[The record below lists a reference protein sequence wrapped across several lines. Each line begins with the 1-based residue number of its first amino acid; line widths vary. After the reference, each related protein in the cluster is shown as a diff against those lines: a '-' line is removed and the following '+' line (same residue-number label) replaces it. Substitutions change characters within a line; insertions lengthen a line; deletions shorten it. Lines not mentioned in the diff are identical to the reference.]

1 MNYLITPIALI
12 ILPIILY
19 VIQTGHESRKPS
31 NLVIIVM
38 CRLGIIN
45 LYMQISSDRQNEK
58 TRSNI
63 ETIQKQLMAEQYK
76 YSSGKLFS
84 PPISKGSEQFRVI
97 FGSNTFIGTP
107 KLLVVDDIPLVTM
120 AINNK
125 NELIVNALIYNE
137 KNKLIGLINNNQW
150 AIEPMVGLRKE
161 SGINWLKVWDSTN
174 QLILDIEIISDRL
187 IKLNGVFRK
196 SNAEII
202 ATDEG
207 MRINPHGSGIGLGG
221 N

>member
-1 MNYLITPIALI
+1 M
-12 ILPIILY
+12 
-19 VIQTGHESRKPS
+19 E
-31 NLVIIVM
+31 
-38 CRLGIIN
+38 
-45 LYMQISSDRQNEK
+45 
-58 TRSNI
+58 
-63 ETIQKQLMAEQYK
+63 
-76 YSSGKLFS
+76 
-84 PPISKGSEQFRVI
+84 
-97 FGSNTFIGTP
+97 
-107 KLLVVDDIPLVTM
+107 IPLVTM

-150 AIEPMVGLRKE
+150 AIE
-161 SGINWLKVWDSTN
+161 
-174 QLILDIEIISDRL
+174 EIISDRL

-207 MRINPHGSGIGLGG
+207 MKINPHGSGIGLGG

>member
-1 MNYLITPIALI
+1 M
-12 ILPIILY
+12 
-19 VIQTGHESRKPS
+19 E
-31 NLVIIVM
+31 
-38 CRLGIIN
+38 
-45 LYMQISSDRQNEK
+45 
-58 TRSNI
+58 
-63 ETIQKQLMAEQYK
+63 
-76 YSSGKLFS
+76 
-84 PPISKGSEQFRVI
+84 
-97 FGSNTFIGTP
+97 
-107 KLLVVDDIPLVTM
+107 IPLVTM

-207 MRINPHGSGIGLGG
+207 MKINPHGSGIGLGG